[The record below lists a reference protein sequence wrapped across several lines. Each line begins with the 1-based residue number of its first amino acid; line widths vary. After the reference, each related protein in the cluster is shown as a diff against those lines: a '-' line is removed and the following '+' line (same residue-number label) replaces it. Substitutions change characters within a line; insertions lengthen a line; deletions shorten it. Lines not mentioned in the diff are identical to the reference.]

1 MKRLFSLLTAA
12 VLTVSLAAC
21 GSSASSAATTP
32 APTAEAAPA
41 PTEEPAPAESETAEA
56 ADSTEKPTT
65 DSKTLVVY
73 YSATGT
79 TERVAQ
85 MIAEATGAD
94 LFEVEPAEPYTSAD
108 LNYSDKDSRVSRE
121 HDDES
126 LREVAL
132 VSTEVPD
139 WDSYDT
145 VFIGYPIWWR
155 IAAWPMNGFVAAND
169 FTGKTVIPFATAANS
184 GMGDSGTLL
193 AELAGTGDWKEGERF
208 YSSSTAD
215 DIQSWLSTLGLL

>member
-1 MKRLFSLLTAA
+1 MKRPFSLLTAA
-12 VLTVSLAAC
+12 VLAVSLAAC
-21 GSSASSAATTP
+21 GSSASSAAATTTPTSEPTP
-32 APTAEAAPA
+32 APTEQS
-41 PTEEPAPAESETAEA
+41 APAESETTETV
-56 ADSTEKPTT
+56 DSTEETTT
-65 DSKTLVVY
+65 DGKALVVY

-85 MIAEATGAD
+85 LIADAIGAD
-94 LFEVEPAEPYTSAD
+94 LFEVEPAEPYTTAD
-108 LNYSDKDSRVSRE
+108 LNYSDKNSRVSRE

-126 LREVAL
+126 LRDVAL
-132 VSTEVPD
+132 VSAEVPD

-145 VFIGYPIWWR
+145 VFIGYPIWWGG
-155 IAAWPMNGFVAAND
+155 AAWPMNGFVTAND
-169 FTGKTVIPFATAANS
+169 FTGKTVIPFATAASS

-215 DIQSWLSTLGLL
+215 DIQSWLSTLGL

>member
-1 MKRLFSLLTAA
+1 MKRLFSLLTAV
-12 VLTVSLAAC
+12 VLAVSLAAC
-21 GSSASSAATTP
+21 GSSASSAAATPTPTTEPTP
-32 APTAEAAPA
+32 APTEQS
-41 PTEEPAPAESETAEA
+41 APAESETTETVG
-56 ADSTEKPTT
+56 STEETTT
-65 DSKTLVVY
+65 DGKALVVY

-85 MIAEATGAD
+85 LIADAIGAD
-94 LFEVEPAEPYTSAD
+94 LFEVEPAEPYTTAD
-108 LNYSDKDSRVSRE
+108 LNYSDKNSRVSRE

-126 LREVAL
+126 LRDVAL
-132 VSTEVPD
+132 VSAEVPD

-145 VFIGYPIWWR
+145 VFIGYPIWWGG
-155 IAAWPMNGFVAAND
+155 AAWPMNGFMTAND
-169 FTGKTVIPFATAANS
+169 FTGKTVIPFATAASS

-215 DIQSWLSTLGLL
+215 DIQSWLSTLGL

>member
-1 MKRLFSLLTAA
+1 MKRPFSLLTAA
-12 VLTVSLAAC
+12 VLAVSLAAC
-21 GSSASSAATTP
+21 GSSASSAAATTTPTSEPTP
-32 APTAEAAPA
+32 APTEQS
-41 PTEEPAPAESETAEA
+41 APAESETTETV
-56 ADSTEKPTT
+56 DSTEETTT
-65 DSKTLVVY
+65 DGKALVVY

-85 MIAEATGAD
+85 LIADAIGAD
-94 LFEVEPAEPYTSAD
+94 LFEVEPAEPYTTAD
-108 LNYSDKDSRVSRE
+108 LNYSDKNSRVSRE

-126 LREVAL
+126 LRDVAL
-132 VSTEVPD
+132 VSAEVPD

-145 VFIGYPIWWR
+145 VFIGYPIWWGG
-155 IAAWPMNGFVAAND
+155 AAWPMNGVVTAND
-169 FTGKTVIPFATAANS
+169 FTGKTVIPFATAASS

-215 DIQSWLSTLGLL
+215 DIQSWLSTLGL

>member
-1 MKRLFSLLTAA
+1 MKPLFSLLTAA
-12 VLTVSLAAC
+12 VLAVSLAAC
-21 GSSASSAATTP
+21 GSSASSAAATPTPTTEPTP
-32 APTAEAAPA
+32 AQ
-41 PTEEPAPAESETAEA
+41 TEEPAPAESETAEA

-169 FTGKTVIPFATAANS
+169 FTGKTVIPFATAASS
-184 GMGDSGTLL
+184 GMGDSGTDL
-193 AELAGTGDWKEGERF
+193 AKLAGTGDWVDGQRF
-208 YSSSTAD
+208 FSSTTAD
-215 DIQSWLSTLGLL
+215 DIQSWLDTLGL

>member
-1 MKRLFSLLTAA
+1 MKRPFSLLTAA
-12 VLTVSLAAC
+12 VLAVSLAAC
-21 GSSASSAATTP
+21 GSSASSAAATTTPTSEPTP
-32 APTAEAAPA
+32 APTEHS
-41 PTEEPAPAESETAEA
+41 APAESETTETV
-56 ADSTEKPTT
+56 DSTEETTT
-65 DSKTLVVY
+65 DGKALVVY

-85 MIAEATGAD
+85 LIADAIGAD
-94 LFEVEPAEPYTSAD
+94 LFEVEPAEPYTTAD
-108 LNYSDKDSRVSRE
+108 LNYSDKNSRVSRE

-126 LREVAL
+126 LRDVAL
-132 VSTEVPD
+132 VSAEVPD

-145 VFIGYPIWWR
+145 VFIGYPIWWGG
-155 IAAWPMNGFVAAND
+155 AAWPMNGFVTAND
-169 FTGKTVIPFATAANS
+169 FTGKTVIPFATAASS

-215 DIQSWLSTLGLL
+215 DIQSWLSTLGL

>member
-108 LNYSDKDSRVSRE
+108 LHYSDKDSRVSRE

-215 DIQSWLSTLGLL
+215 DIQSWLSTLGL

>member
-12 VLTVSLAAC
+12 VLAASLAAC
-21 GSSASSAATTP
+21 GSSASSAAATP
-32 APTAEAAPA
+32 APTAETTPA
-41 PTEEPAPAESETAEA
+41 PTEEPAPAESETTET
-56 ADSTEKPTT
+56 ADSTT
-65 DSKTLVVY
+65 DGKTMVVY

-85 MIAEATGAD
+85 LIADATGAD

-126 LREVAL
+126 LRDVTL

-145 VFIGYPIWWR
+145 VFIGYPIWWGG
-155 IAAWPMNGFVAAND
+155 AAWPLNGFVTAND
-169 FTGKTVIPFATAANS
+169 FTGKTVIPFATAASS
-184 GMGDSGTLL
+184 GIGDSGTDL
-193 AELAGTGDWKEGERF
+193 AALAGTGDWLDGQRF
-208 YSSSTAD
+208 FSSSTAD
-215 DIQSWLSTLGLL
+215 DIQSWLDTLGL